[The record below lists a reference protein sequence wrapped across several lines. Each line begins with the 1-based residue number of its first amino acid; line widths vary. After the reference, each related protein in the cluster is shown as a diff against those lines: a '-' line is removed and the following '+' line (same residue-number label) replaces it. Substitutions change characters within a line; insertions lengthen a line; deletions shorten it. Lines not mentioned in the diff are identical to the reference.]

1 MTAETARQVL
11 MILRGNYPNDAWK
24 LEGERAKPFV
34 GAMLQQL
41 GRYPDRLVLRAVG
54 AIIEDVETLP
64 SVPMMK
70 KRIKAEINKVPEFNA
85 LPQGET
91 NEAGREKVRNI
102 IKAHKQRHKE
112 RKEGKGPAFGVED
125 VRPDVINYA
134 RERFPAISDANIVR
148 NRDIF
153 SWMKRMGQQVDGYH
167 CRLVMSKFTGL
178 VNPFMQYPLKKAD

>member
-41 GRYPDRLVLRAVG
+41 GRYPDRLVLRVVG

-85 LPQGET
+85 LPQREI
-91 NEAGREKVRNI
+91 NEAGREKVRDI
-102 IKAHKQRHKE
+102 IKTHKQQHKE

-125 VRPDVINYA
+125 VRPDVVNYA
-134 RERFPAISDANIVR
+134 RERFPSISDANLVR
-148 NRDIF
+148 NRDVF
-153 SWMKRMGQQVDGYH
+153 AWMKRDGQQVDGYP
-167 CRLVMSKFTGL
+167 CRLMMSKITGL
-178 VNPFMQYPLKKAD
+178 VDPFLQYPFKKR

>member
-85 LPQGET
+85 LPQREI
-91 NEAGREKVRNI
+91 NEAGREKVRDI
-102 IKAHKQRHKE
+102 IKAHKQQHKG
-112 RKEGKGPAFGVED
+112 RKEGSQAAFNIKD
-125 VRPDVINYA
+125 VRPSIVAYA
-134 RERFPAISDANIVR
+134 RELFPSISDANLVR
-148 NRDIF
+148 NRDVF
-153 SWMKRMGQQVDGYH
+153 AWMKRDGQQVDGYP
-167 CRLVMSKFTGL
+167 CRLMMSKLTGL
-178 VNPFMQYPLKKAD
+178 VDPFLQYPFKKR

>member
-24 LEGERAKPFV
+24 LEGDRAKLFI

-41 GRYPDRLVLRAVG
+41 GRYPDRLVLRVVG

-91 NEAGREKVRNI
+91 DEAGREKVRNI
-102 IKAHKQRHKE
+102 IKAHNSDT
-112 RKEGKGPAFGVED
+112 RKG
-125 VRPDVINYA
+125 
-134 RERFPAISDANIVR
+134 
-148 NRDIF
+148 
-153 SWMKRMGQQVDGYH
+153 
-167 CRLVMSKFTGL
+167 
-178 VNPFMQYPLKKAD
+178 KKAARRLLILKMSSRPS

>member
-24 LEGERAKPFV
+24 LESDRAKLFM

-41 GRYPDRLVLRAVG
+41 GRYPDRLVLRVVG

-91 NEAGREKVRNI
+91 DEAGREKVRNI

-112 RKEGKGPAFGVED
+112 RKEGSQAAFNIED
-125 VRPDVINYA
+125 VRPAVVAYA
-134 RERFPAISDANIVR
+134 RERFPSISDANIVR
-148 NRDIF
+148 NRNIF
-153 SWMKRMGQQVDGYH
+153 SWMKRVGQQVDGYH

-178 VNPFMQYPLKKAD
+178 VDPFLQYPFKKR

>member
-24 LEGERAKPFV
+24 LEGERAKLVV

-41 GRYPDRLVLRAVG
+41 GRYPDRVVLRAVG

-70 KRIKAEINKVPEFNA
+70 NRIKAEINKVPEFNA
-85 LPQGET
+85 LPQRET

-102 IKAHKQRHKE
+102 IKAHKQQHKE
-112 RKEGKGPAFGVED
+112 RKEGSRAAFNIED
-125 VRPDVINYA
+125 LQPSVVTYA
-134 RERFPAISDANIVR
+134 RERFPSISDANIVR
-148 NRDIF
+148 NWDVF
-153 SWMKRMGQQVDGYH
+153 AWMKRERQQVDGYH

-178 VNPFMQYPLKKAD
+178 VDPFLQYPFKKR

>member
-24 LEGERAKPFV
+24 LEGERAKPF
-34 GAMLQQL
+34 
-41 GRYPDRLVLRAVG
+41 VG

-85 LPQGET
+85 LPQREI
-91 NEAGREKVRNI
+91 NEAGREKVRDI
-102 IKAHKQRHKE
+102 IKTHKQQHKE

-125 VRPDVINYA
+125 VRPDVVNYA
-134 RERFPAISDANIVR
+134 RERFPSISDANLVR
-148 NRDIF
+148 NRDVF
-153 SWMKRMGQQVDGYH
+153 AWMKRDGQQVAGYP
-167 CRLVMSKFTGL
+167 CRLMMSKITGL
-178 VNPFMQYPLKKAD
+178 VDRFLQYPFKKR

>member
-24 LEGERAKPFV
+24 LEGDRAKLFI

-41 GRYPDRLVLRAVG
+41 GRYPDRIVLRVVG

-91 NEAGREKVRNI
+91 NEAGREKIRAI
-102 IKAHKQRHKE
+102 IEAHKQQHKE
-112 RKEGKGPAFGVED
+112 RKEGKMPAFCVED
-125 VRPDVINYA
+125 VRPDVVDYA

-153 SWMKRMGQQVDGYH
+153 SWMKRDGQQVDGYH
-167 CRLVMSKFTGL
+167 CFLRISKITGL
-178 VNPFMQYPLKKAD
+178 VDPFLQYPFKKK

>member
-41 GRYPDRLVLRAVG
+41 GRYPDRIVLRVVG

-85 LPQGET
+85 LPQRET
-91 NEAGREKVRNI
+91 NEAGREKVLNI
-102 IKAHKQRHKE
+102 IKAHKQQHKE
-112 RKEGKGPAFGVED
+112 RKEGSRAAFNIEALQPSV
-125 VRPDVINYA
+125 VAYA
-134 RERFPAISDANIVR
+134 RERFPSISDANIVR
-148 NRDIF
+148 NWDVF
-153 SWMKRMGQQVDGYH
+153 AWMKRERQQVDGYH

-178 VNPFMQYPLKKAD
+178 VDPFLQYPFKKR

>member
-1 MTAETARQVL
+1 MKSIVI
-11 MILRGNYPNDAWK
+11 MIIRMSIVDMNMK
-24 LEGERAKPFV
+24 KRVKKKKKKGEKKKEKEKKRE
-34 GAMLQQL
+34 
-41 GRYPDRLVLRAVG
+41 
-54 AIIEDVETLP
+54 IIHIMNT
-64 SVPMMK
+64 MMK

>member
-24 LEGERAKPFV
+24 LEGDRAKLFI

-41 GRYPDRLVLRAVG
+41 GRYPDRLVLRVVG

-91 NEAGREKVRNI
+91 DEAGREKVRNI

-112 RKEGKGPAFGVED
+112 RKEGSQAAFNIED
-125 VRPDVINYA
+125 VRPAVVAYA
-134 RERFPAISDANIVR
+134 RERFPFISDANIVR

-153 SWMKRMGQQVDGYH
+153 SWMKRVGQQVDGYH

-178 VNPFMQYPLKKAD
+178 VDPFLQYPFKKR

>member
-41 GRYPDRLVLRAVG
+41 GRYPDRVVLRAVG

-85 LPQGET
+85 LPQREI

-112 RKEGKGPAFGVED
+112 RKEG
-125 VRPDVINYA
+125 
-134 RERFPAISDANIVR
+134 S
-148 NRDIF
+148 
-153 SWMKRMGQQVDGYH
+153 
-167 CRLVMSKFTGL
+167 
-178 VNPFMQYPLKKAD
+178 

>member
-41 GRYPDRLVLRAVG
+41 GRYPDRLVLRVVG

-91 NEAGREKVRNI
+91 DEAGREKVRNI
-102 IKAHKQRHKE
+102 VKAHKQRHKE

-125 VRPDVINYA
+125 VRPDVADYA

-153 SWMKRMGQQVDGYH
+153 SWMKRVSQQVDGYH

-178 VNPFMQYPLKKAD
+178 VDPFLQYPFKKK